1 MSDDVLV
8 DPDPNLRVKFLIN
21 SETITDIRETWDD
34 FQAVLDQELILDKNR
49 EYGDAWQTDGPF
61 LAISRIRDKLAR
73 VEAMYSSELNEHVT
87 AMRVGEGILQNLLEI
102 NAYTVMLLGYM
113 ISNGDNMNG
122 PHDAPSV
129 VQLSERL
136 SELRGVWFADAAG
149 DSVGGDKA
157 EDSS

>member
-1 MSDDVLV
+1 MSD
-8 DPDPNLRVKFLIN
+8 RVKFPITEN
-21 SETITDIRETWDD
+21 TIMSIRETWGL
-34 FQAVLDQELILDKNR
+34 FQDILDKELILDKNL

-73 VEAMYSSELNEHVT
+73 VESMYSREIDEHVV
-87 AMRVGEGILQNLLEI
+87 AMRVGEGVLQNLLEI
-102 NAYTVMLLGYM
+102 NAYTVMLIGLM
-113 ISNGDNMNG
+113 VSNEDNMSG

-129 VQLSERL
+129 IGFAQG
-136 SELRGVWFADAAG
+136 LRDIRGEWFADAAG